1 MSLLCNRISA
11 SLPIPW
17 ARSKMKG
24 YEMIRCLSALKTL
37 VSEDFW
43 RAGPAERPP
52 DKWLVDL
59 DHRGQKWI
67 GVGTVG

>member
-1 MSLLCNRISA
+1 
-11 SLPIPW
+11 
-17 ARSKMKG
+17 MKG